1 MRAGI
6 GLVILLCL
14 VVTAAAQQP
23 ASVVNVYHI
32 RDGQVTL
39 VSSEIIYGKA
49 PNYFADNGD
58 FLIAGLSAS
67 DVHQKDA
74 WIDDPRVNRIMSVTD
89 GEPSAV
95 VRDDVD
101 FSVTLPYRDDTA
113 KVSVY
118 DRNGTLL
125 LVTDLGGAKAAFCAA
140 HAGDERCGGS
150 AALLGGIGLLLAV
163 VVIGGGA
170 YLVLKRKKGGGT

>member
-6 GLVILLCL
+6 GLVVLLCL
-14 VVTAAAQQP
+14 VVTAAGQQP

-39 VSSEIIYGKA
+39 VSSEIVYGKA

-58 FLIAGLSAS
+58 FLIAAS
-67 DVHQKDA
+67 SVSGTHRKEA
-74 WIDDPRVNRIMSVTD
+74 WINDPRVNRILRFTD
-89 GEPSAV
+89 DEPSAV

-101 FSVTLPYRDDTA
+101 FSVTLPFRDDTA

-140 HAGDERCGGS
+140 HANDERCRGS
-150 AALLGGIGLLLAV
+150 AAVWGIGLLLAV
-163 VVIGGGA
+163 AVIGGGA